1 MSSPREFWE
10 FREFALD
17 CLRRAQDARDETERQ
32 LLLDFAARWMGAV
45 IDIEARFGDGD
56 APFSSK
62 EFRELALDCV
72 HRLENARD
80 ETERRLLLDLA
91 ARWMRAVI
99 NLEAR
104 LSHNDA
110 RPSQRKG
117 KRRPRPG

>member
-1 MSSPREFWE
+1 MSSPREF
-10 FREFALD
+10 RELALD
-17 CLRRAQDARDETERQ
+17 CLRRAQNARDETERQ
-32 LLLDFAARWMGAV
+32 LLLDFAARWMRAV
-45 IDIEARFGDGD
+45 IKMEGHLSED
-56 APFSSK
+56 APFSPK
-62 EFRELALDCV
+62 EFRDLALDCV

-110 RPSQRKG
+110 RPIQRKD
-117 KRRPRPG
+117 KRPRRG

>member
-1 MSSPREFWE
+1 MSSPRE

-17 CLRRAQDARDETERQ
+17 CLRRSQNARDETERQ
-32 LLLDFAARWMGAV
+32 LLLDFAARWMRAV
-45 IDIEARFGDGD
+45 INMEAQLSDDD
-56 APFSSK
+56 APFSPK
-62 EFRELALDCV
+62 EFRDLALDCV

-104 LSHNDA
+104 LPHHGS
-110 RPSQRKG
+110 RPHQRKD
-117 KRRPRPG
+117 KRPRQG